1 MFLLSQALLPL
12 FLKRT
17 RSLLLSF
24 SCSGV
29 AKEQKE
35 GERERHTSARKEP
48 TQGANHHCIIMTEGT
63 KANSSADGF
72 GFGKAFQEQIDAA
85 SRDYIL
91 EPRLGE

>member
-1 MFLLSQALLPL
+1 MARRGESEEER
-12 FLKRT
+12 KRG
-17 RSLLLSF
+17 RRI
-24 SCSGV
+24 
-29 AKEQKE
+29 AK
-35 GERERHTSARKEP
+35 ERERAKKGPRSASLSASFSPPPPLEREIKE
-48 TQGANHHCIIMTEGT
+48 GAIMTEGA

>member
-1 MFLLSQALLPL
+1 
-12 FLKRT
+12 
-17 RSLLLSF
+17 
-24 SCSGV
+24 
-29 AKEQKE
+29 
-35 GERERHTSARKEP
+35 
-48 TQGANHHCIIMTEGT
+48 MTEGT